1 MAETFRKVGM
11 EGKRRTNFGSLLF
24 ALENVPLFG
33 AKSLGVREGNH
44 TTLPFVKSHD
54 AEAEDCDEP
63 SGAMH
68 EV

>member
-1 MAETFRKVGM
+1 MK
-11 EGKRRTNFGSLLF
+11 GKRRTDLGSLLF

-33 AKSLGVREGNH
+33 AKSLGVREGIH
-44 TTLPFVKSHD
+44 TTLPLVKLHD

>member
-11 EGKRRTNFGSLLF
+11 ERKRRTDFGSLLF
-24 ALENVPLFG
+24 ALENVPLFD
-33 AKSLGVREGNH
+33 AKSLGVCEGIH
-44 TTLPFVKSHD
+44 TALPFVKSHD
-54 AEAEDCDEP
+54 SEAEDCDEP